1 MRRTLS
7 ILLVFS
13 LSVWPLVAQIRQLP
27 STDPPPQPL
36 IHYEASNG
44 FVITV
49 INHGDHRDVIG
60 TDRYGESVTMHISMS
75 TSTDPR
81 VETRIGDALLRSQHL
96 NDGTIDWI
104 ELQTPDRTLRHN
116 VLAEQLTWAQQEAAG
131 VVSDV
136 PPELRTDTRVYQELA
151 AYGHSLASEG
161 FWQDYDFAGNEFKA
175 NFEVM
180 PAGCW
185 WSCTGCALALAGVG
199 LSLAGLIVACGA
211 TWGGGCWLTFIGMQM
226 GKAAVALACTGCIS
240 CLSLKPKSKADDDS
254 DGSVGR
260 PINF

>member
-1 MRRTLS
+1 MRRVLS
-7 ILLVFS
+7 ILLVLS

-36 IHYEASNG
+36 INYEASNG

-49 INHGDHRDVIG
+49 IVHDDHRDVVG
-60 TDRYGESVTMHISMS
+60 ADRYGESVTMHIKAP
-75 TSTDPR
+75 TSSDLR
-81 VETRIGDALLRSQHL
+81 VETWIGDATLRSQHL

-116 VLAEQLTWAQQEAAG
+116 VLAEQLTWAEQETAG
-131 VVSDV
+131 IVSDV

-151 AYGHSLASEG
+151 AYGHGLASEG

-175 NFEVM
+175 QFDVM

-185 WSCTGCALALAGVG
+185 WSCTGCVLSLAGVG
-199 LSLAGLIVACGA
+199 ISLATLIAACGA
-211 TWGGGCWLTFIGMQM
+211 TWGAGCWLTLIGMQA
-226 GKAAVALACTGCIS
+226 GKAAVVLGCTNCFQ
-240 CLSLKPKSKADDDS
+240 CVATPTTKEDDD
-254 DGSVGR
+254 GNGVQGR